1 MTNDQAH
8 IEIDGRIYTIDAFRG
23 REGWKYLPKI
33 TKFVMPIV
41 ESLGGT
47 ENVDEASAM
56 SGIANLLSG
65 DSADEIFQLVQDLMS
80 NVTIDGQ
87 KINFDR
93 EFAQRYDVLLKLTLE
108 VLKLNYLESFQR
120 LATTFSQ

>member
-8 IEIDGRIYTIDAFRG
+8 IEIDGRVYTIDAFRG

-41 ESLGGT
+41 EAVGGA
-47 ENVDEASAM
+47 ENVTESQALG
-56 SGIANLLSG
+56 GIANLLSG
-65 DSADEIFQLVQDLMS
+65 ESADEIFQLVQDLMS
-80 NVTIDGQ
+80 NVTVDGQ

>member
-8 IEIDGRIYTIDAFRG
+8 IEIDDIVYTIDAFRG

-33 TKFVMPIV
+33 TKFIMPIV

-47 ENVDEASAM
+47 ENVDESKAL
-56 SGIANLLSG
+56 SGISDLLSG
-65 DSADEIFQLVQDLMS
+65 DNADEIFQLVQDLMGS
-80 NVTIDGQ
+80 VTKEGM
-87 KINFDR
+87 KINFDK
-93 EFAQRYDVLLKLTLE
+93 EFSQRYDVLLKLTLE

-120 LATTFSQ
+120 LATTFSK